1 MRVGCVLIRN
11 FAVQLARRDNPQL
24 RGQAIVIGGFASEGK
39 AVLDASP
46 EAAARGVRAGMSC
59 REAVSLCPEAIFIQ
73 SDEARYEQVFEEVL
87 SILDDFSPAVEAAE
101 LGCAYLDV
109 TGVGNE
115 QELAHGIGSR
125 ISRETTL
132 SASVGISSGKFF
144 SWLAAFSAR
153 AEAPVIIPA
162 GKEKEFVAPFS
173 ITTLPCSERIKDRL
187 KLLGIRMIGEL
198 TRFSHSA
205 LTAHFGKEGS
215 IMYELARGIE
225 QRPVVPRKKPEVICG
240 TAELDPPATTYL
252 EMLAAC
258 EQILENLLPRVR
270 ATGKVCR
277 EITVRLKLPSGLTRE
292 KGLPLKEAT
301 SVRQSLVI
309 RLRAWLEG
317 TTFPEPVAG
326 LELSLLLEPESGRRL
341 SLWSKRAGLRQELA
355 RTLSHL
361 KSKLGYQPMKKVI
374 AVEPQPLV
382 PERRFRLV
390 DLDQEG

>member
-24 RGQAIVIGGFASEGK
+24 RDRPIVIGDSASQGK

-46 EAAARGVRAGMSC
+46 EAVARGVKAGMSY

-73 SDEARYEQVFEEVL
+73 ADEAGYEQAFEEVL
-87 SILDDFSPAVEAAE
+87 FILDDFSPAVEAAE

-109 TGVGNE
+109 TGVLSE
-115 QELAHGIGSR
+115 EELAYGIVSR
-125 ISRETTL
+125 ISRETGL

-153 AEAPVIIPA
+153 AEAPIIVQA
-162 GKEKEFVAPFS
+162 GKEREFVAPFS
-173 ITTLPCSERIKDRL
+173 ITTLSCSERTKDRL
-187 KLLGIRMIGEL
+187 KLLGIRMIREL
-198 TRFSHSA
+198 ARFSLDA
-205 LTAHFGKEGS
+205 MAGHFGKEGS
-215 IMYELARGIE
+215 VMYELARGIDHS
-225 QRPVVPRKKPEVICG
+225 PIVPRKKPEVICG

-258 EQILENLLPRVR
+258 EQILKKLIPQVTTR
-270 ATGKVCR
+270 GKVCR
-277 EITVRLKLPSGLTRE
+277 EIRVRLRLPSGLTRE
-292 KGLPLKEAT
+292 KRLPLKEAT
-301 SVRQSLVI
+301 SVRQSLAI

-317 TTFPEPVAG
+317 TTFPEPVTG
-326 LELSLLLEPESGRRL
+326 LELSLLLEPETGRRL
-341 SLWSKRAGLRQELA
+341 SFWSKQAGLKQELA

-374 AVEPQPLV
+374 AVEPRSLLS
-382 PERRFRLV
+382 ERRFKLV
-390 DLDQEG
+390 EVDQEG

>member
-1 MRVGCVLIRN
+1 MRVGCVLIHN
-11 FAVQLARRDNPQL
+11 FAVQLARRDDPQL
-24 RGQAIVIGGFASEGK
+24 RDRPIVIRGFACDGK
-39 AVLDASP
+39 VVFDASP
-46 EAAARGVRAGMSC
+46 EAAACGVKAGKSC

-73 SDEARYEQVFEEVL
+73 ADQARYGQVFEEVL

-115 QELAHGIGSR
+115 EELAGGIGSR

-153 AEAPVIIPA
+153 AEAPVMIPA

-173 ITTLPCSERIKDRL
+173 ITTLPCSERTKDRL

-215 IMYELARGIE
+215 IMYELARGID
-225 QRPVVPRKKPEVICG
+225 QRPVVPRKKPGAICG

-258 EQILENLLPRVR
+258 EQILENLLPWVR
-270 ATGKVCR
+270 ARGKVCR
-277 EITVRLKLPSGLTRE
+277 EIRVRLRLPSGLTRE
-292 KGLPLKEAT
+292 KRLPLKEAA
-301 SVRQSLVI
+301 SVSQSLLT
-309 RLRAWLEG
+309 RLETWLEG
-317 TTFPEPVAG
+317 TTFPEPVTG
-326 LELSLLLEPESGRRL
+326 LELSLLLERDTGRRL
-341 SLWSKRAGLRQELA
+341 SLWSKQAGLKQELA
-355 RTLSHL
+355 RAASYL
-361 KSKLGYQPMKKVI
+361 KGRFGYQPMKRVV
-374 AVEPQPLV
+374 AVEPRPLL

-390 DLDQEG
+390 DVDQEG

>member
-1 MRVGCVLIRN
+1 
-11 FAVQLARRDNPQL
+11 
-24 RGQAIVIGGFASEGK
+24 
-39 AVLDASP
+39 
-46 EAAARGVRAGMSC
+46 MSC
-59 REAVSLCPEAIFIQ
+59 REAASLCPEAIFIQ

-87 SILDDFSPAVEAAE
+87 FILDDFSPAVEAAE

-115 QELAHGIGSR
+115 EELAHGIGSR
-125 ISRETTL
+125 MSRETGL
-132 SASVGISSGKFF
+132 SASVGISGGKFS

-173 ITTLPCSERIKDRL
+173 VTMLPCLDKTKDRL
-187 KLLGIRMIGEL
+187 KLLGIRIIGEL
-198 TRFSHSA
+198 ARFSLDA
-205 LTAHFGKEGS
+205 MAAHFGKEGS
-215 IMYELARGIE
+215 TMYELAHGIDHS
-225 QRPVVPRKKPEVICG
+225 PIVPRKKPEAICG

-270 ATGKVCR
+270 ARGKVCR
-277 EITVRLKLPSGLTRE
+277 EIRVRLRLPSGLTRE
-292 KGLPLKEAT
+292 KRLPLKEAT
-301 SVRQSLVI
+301 SVRQSLAI

-317 TTFPEPVAG
+317 TTFPEPVTG
-326 LELSLLLEPESGRRL
+326 LELSLLLEPDTGRRL
-341 SLWSKRAGLRQELA
+341 SFWSKQAGLKQELA

-374 AVEPQPLV
+374 AVEPRSLLS
-382 PERRFRLV
+382 ERRFKLV
-390 DLDQEG
+390 DVDQEG

>member
-24 RGQAIVIGGFASEGK
+24 RDRPIVIGDSASQGK
-39 AVLDASP
+39 AVFDASP
-46 EAAARGVRAGMSC
+46 EAAARGVKGGMSC
-59 REAVSLCPEAIFIQ
+59 REAASLCPEAIFVQ
-73 SDEARYEQVFEEVL
+73 PDEARYEQVFEEVL

-109 TGVGNE
+109 TGVGDE
-115 QELAHGIGSR
+115 EELAHGIGSR

-153 AEAPVIIPA
+153 AEAPVIVQT
-162 GKEKEFVAPFS
+162 GKEREFVAPFS
-173 ITTLPCSERIKDRL
+173 ISMLPCSERTKDRL
-187 KLLGIRMIGEL
+187 RLLGIRMIGEL
-198 TRFSHSA
+198 ARFSLDA
-205 LTAHFGKEGS
+205 MAAHFGKEGS
-215 IMYELARGIE
+215 IMYELARGID
-225 QRPVVPRKKPEVICG
+225 QSPVVPRKKPEAICG

-258 EQILENLLPRVR
+258 EQILKKLIPQVTARR
-270 ATGKVCR
+270 KVCR
-277 EITVRLKLPSGLTRE
+277 EIRVRLRLPSGLAQE
-292 KGLPLKEAT
+292 KRLPLKDAT
-301 SVRQSLVI
+301 SVRQSLLT

-326 LELSLLLEPESGRRL
+326 LELSLLLEAESGRRL
-341 SLWSKRAGLRQELA
+341 SLWSKQAGLRQELA
-355 RTLSHL
+355 RAASYL
-361 KSKLGYQPMKKVI
+361 KKRFGYQPMKKVL
-374 AVEPQPLV
+374 AVEPQPLL

>member
-1 MRVGCVLIRN
+1 MRVGCVLIGN
-11 FAVQLARRDNPQL
+11 FAVQLARRDDPQL
-24 RGQAIVIGGFASEGK
+24 RDRPIVIGGFASEGK
-39 AVLDASP
+39 AVVDASP
-46 EAAARGVRAGMSC
+46 EAAARGVKAGMSY

-87 SILDDFSPAVEAAE
+87 SILDGFSPAVEATG
-101 LGCAYLDV
+101 LGCAYFDV
-109 TGVGNE
+109 TGIRNE
-115 QELAHGIGSR
+115 HELAHGIGSR
-125 ISRETTL
+125 MSRETGL

-173 ITTLPCSERIKDRL
+173 ITTLPCSERTKNRL

-215 IMYELARGIE
+215 IMYELAWGIDHG
-225 QRPVVPRKKPEVICG
+225 PVVPRKKPEVISG
-240 TAELDPPATTYL
+240 TAEFDPPAASYL
-252 EMLAAC
+252 EVLTAC
-258 EQILENLLPRVR
+258 EQILKKLIPQVTARR
-270 ATGKVCR
+270 KICR
-277 EITVRLKLPSGLTRE
+277 EIRVRLRLPSGLAQE
-292 KGLPLKEAT
+292 KRLLLKDAT
-301 SVRQSLVI
+301 SVRQSLVV
-309 RLRAWLEG
+309 RLQAWLEG

-341 SLWSKRAGLRQELA
+341 SLWSKQAGLRQELA
-355 RTLSHL
+355 RTLSQL
-361 KSKLGYQPMKKVI
+361 KSKLGYQPVKKVI
-374 AVEPQPLV
+374 AVEPQPLL